1 MTREQGAPGGRT
13 PLIRIKGLCALYG
26 EVWYDEPLADHG
38 GVDIA
43 LYRQRSTPFAHRRC
57 VPFSSLVS
65 NLTVDGEA
73 ILARFSKECR
83 YEIRRADSRD
93 GLQMDILVEPKARL
107 EEFCQFYESFARQ
120 KALGPL
126 GRPWLTSACD
136 AGRLVLSAAVQDRD
150 ALVWHA
156 YLVAGKTARLQHS
169 SSHFRDRSRS
179 QRALVGR
186 ANRWLHW
193 KDMER
198 FKEMGM
204 ERYDWGGLF
213 EDESAPER
221 AGINEFKRGFG
232 GRYERTYDCTVPLT
246 LRGHM
251 WLPVRDAWRELTR
264 IGRTWG
270 SARSLETR
278 DTRVESQTP
287 AVLSTANGGPD
298 SQPGERRFGGCR

>member
-1 MTREQGAPGGRT
+1 M
-13 PLIRIKGLCALYG
+13 IRIKGLCAVYG
-26 EVWYDEPLADHG
+26 EVWYDERPPDDG

-43 LYRQRSTPFAHRRC
+43 LYRQRSTPMADGRC

-65 NLTVDGEA
+65 NLTAEGEA
-73 ILARFSKECR
+73 ILAQFSKECR
-83 YEIRRADSRD
+83 YEIRRADSKD
-93 GLQMDILVEPKARL
+93 GLQMDFLVEPKERL
-107 EEFCQFYESFARQ
+107 EEFCRFYESFARQ

-126 GRPWLTSACD
+126 CRPWLASACD
-136 AGRLVLSAAVQDRD
+136 GGHLVLSAAVQSSET
-150 ALVWHA
+150 LVWHA

-169 SSHFRDRSRS
+169 TSLFRNMSSS

-193 KDMER
+193 RDMTR

-213 EDESAPER
+213 EDESSPER

-246 LRGHM
+246 FRGHM
-251 WLPVRDAWRELTR
+251 WLPVRDGWRELTR
-264 IGRTWG
+264 ISRGWS
-270 SARSLETR
+270 SARSRDAR
-278 DTRVESQTP
+278 DTRLESRTP
-287 AVLSTANGGPD
+287 AVLSPANGRAD
-298 SQPGERRFGGCR
+298 SSR